1 MIFAEI
7 LDIVDNLELS
17 DKEMLIDIINKRII
31 EQKRKI
37 VLNDI
42 RQGRIAYSKKNVQ
55 RGTSKDL
62 LEVLNKWFN

>member
-62 LEVLNKWFN
+62 LEVLNK